1 MNKNSPSILRRQE
14 EIAAIIRG
22 QEIHSQDELLTV
34 LRKRGFRVTQPT
46 LSRDLRDLGLAKT
59 ASGYVLPS
67 DLAGASTVVAFIPK
81 EKREEK
87 LHQLVRDSVTSV
99 IAAGNLVVVR
109 TPPASAQPVA
119 SALDTASLPDVLGT
133 IGGDDT
139 IFVAVKTAAAA
150 DQLARLLQTIIG
162 SATSRRRARS

>member
-1 MNKNSPSILRRQE
+1 MNKYSPSILRRRE
-14 EIAAIIRG
+14 EIAAIVRD
-22 QEIHSQDELLTV
+22 QQIHSQDELLSV

-46 LSRDLRDLGLAKT
+46 LSRDLRDIGLAK
-59 ASGYVLPS
+59 AARGYVLPS
-67 DLAGASTVVAFIPK
+67 DLGSASTVVAFIPR

-87 LHQLVRDSVTSV
+87 LHQLIRDSVTSV
-99 IAAGNLVVVR
+99 IAAGNLVVLR

-119 SALDTASLPDVLGT
+119 SALDAAALPDVLGT

-150 DQLARLLQTIIG
+150 EELARSLQTIIG
-162 SATSRRRARS
+162 PASTRRRARN

>member
-1 MNKNSPSILRRQE
+1 MNKHSPSIRRRQD
-14 EIAAIIRG
+14 EIAAVIR
-22 QEIHSQDELLTV
+22 QQPIHSQDELLAV
-34 LRKRGFRVTQPT
+34 LRRRGFRLTQPT

-59 ASGYVLPS
+59 AGGYVLPS
-67 DLAGASTVVAFIPK
+67 DLGGASTVVAFVPK
-81 EKREEK
+81 EKREER

-119 SALDTASLPDVLGT
+119 SALDSAALPDVLGT

-139 IFVAVKTAAAA
+139 IFIAVKTAAAA
-150 DQLARLLQTIIG
+150 EELARTLQTITG
-162 SATSRRRARS
+162 PASTRRRARN